1 MKLMHLNLQNR
12 YAQNRYQ
19 QNKKLFGATF
29 YLTHHEGALQVL
41 PLKTKH
47 KISGRSTG
55 IEQFIKASIFI
66 RLPPMVWPGL
76 QINRRGRQ
84 R

>member
-1 MKLMHLNLQNR
+1 MHLNPQNR

-19 QNKKLFGATF
+19 QIEKLFGVLF
-29 YLTHHEGALQVL
+29 CVDHQESALQVL

-66 RLPPMVWPGL
+66 RHPPMVWPGL
-76 QINRRGRQ
+76 QVNRCGGQ
-84 R
+84 